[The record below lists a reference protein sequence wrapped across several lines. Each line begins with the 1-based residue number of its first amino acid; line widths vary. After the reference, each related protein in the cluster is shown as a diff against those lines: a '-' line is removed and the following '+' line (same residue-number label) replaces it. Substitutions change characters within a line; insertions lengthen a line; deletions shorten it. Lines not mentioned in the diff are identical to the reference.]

1 MGSETK
7 IGKIL
12 HIIGCIVGC
21 IFINIAQSDASS
33 YRIKQ
38 SEVSLPKGASYGLYR
53 RTITPF
59 EFWTLICD
67 EDAMKK
73 QRICNVTQNI
83 EDADDAFVFS
93 WSLVGTEGG
102 KPVFIFRAPAA
113 LGANRVIQLRLT
125 GEKKPVDINTT
136 ACDENICL
144 AMQPVGPILRKHLEK
159 GSDVVI
165 SFKEAGKKNTTINTT
180 LRGVTDAMSNIPR

>member
-7 IGKIL
+7 ISKVL
-12 HIIGCIVGC
+12 FIIGCILGS
-21 IFINIAQSDASS
+21 IFINIAQSQASS

-38 SEVSLPKGASYGLYR
+38 SEVSLPKGAAYGLYR

-67 EDAMKK
+67 EDAKKK

-83 EDADDAFVFS
+83 EDEDDDLVFS
-93 WSLVGTEGG
+93 WSLVGTESG
-102 KPVFIFRAPAA
+102 KPVFILRTPAA
-113 LGANRVIQLRLT
+113 LGTSSIIQLRLT
-125 GEKKPVDINTT
+125 GEKSFVDIKTT

-144 AMQPVGPILRKHLEK
+144 AMQPVGPVLRKHLEK

-165 SFKEAGKKNTTINTT
+165 AFKEEGKDATLIKTT
-180 LRGVTDAMSNIPR
+180 LRGVIDAISNIPK